1 MERDEEV
8 WTGQLVESA
17 IVGTARLHEQG
28 AAHGA
33 DRDRQRGDYENH
45 GSLES
50 MPPDSRQR
58 LSQDRLQP
66 ASPGSR
72 IVTPLSAVSP
82 PPPRP
87 ITRLAYRR
95 ASPAS
100 VGAKIKGW
108 PPRVNPASSSMTFS
122 PVRRFAA
129 P

>member
-17 IVGTARLHEQG
+17 IVGTARLPEQG

-45 GSLES
+45 SGLES

-72 IVTPLSAVSP
+72 IVTPLSAVSLP
-82 PPPRP
+82 SRRL

-95 ASPAS
+95 ASSAS
-100 VGAKIKGW
+100 CVARRTVW
-108 PPRVNPASSSMTFS
+108 PPRLKPPSSSMPCS
-122 PVRRFAA
+122 PV
-129 P
+129 

>member
-72 IVTPLSAVSP
+72 IVTPLSAVSLPARKLITRPPYPRAGSPTCVARRTVWP
-82 PPPRP
+82 PP
-87 ITRLAYRR
+87 LKA
-95 ASPAS
+95 AS
-100 VGAKIKGW
+100 
-108 PPRVNPASSSMTFS
+108 RSMTC
-122 PVRRFAA
+122 
-129 P
+129 

>member
-72 IVTPLSAVSP
+72 IVTPLSAVSLP
-82 PPPRP
+82 SPRR

-95 ASPAS
+95 ATPAACVAS
-100 VGAKIKGW
+100 KTLQ
-108 PPRVNPASSSMTFS
+108 PPRLQPAVPFTTC
-122 PVRRFAA
+122 
-129 P
+129 